1 MPGAIFQIA
10 RTGAAAARASIEL
23 TAQNIANV
31 SNPDYARRTLITSEV
46 VGQLPGTRGTL
57 SGVRIDSIARNDSAL
72 IQQQARTS
80 AGALARADAEL
91 SALRDTELALEQSGL
106 FEGLV
111 EFEAV
116 LTQLEGSP
124 LEPALRTNALEAA
137 RQLATTFQFADTVL
151 GTARAQVREAAG
163 FSIADANLQAQE
175 LARINL
181 NLVNAQDGTP
191 GQAALL
197 DARDA
202 ALRNLAKQVG
212 IEASFAANGAVEVRL
227 AGSGGAGSGPL
238 LVSGINSTAITATNT
253 AAGTLEFAVGA
264 VAVAPASGALAGHS
278 GALEA
283 QADYKTQLDAIAAST
298 IARVNAA
305 QASGAAADGS
315 PGQPLFSGRNA
326 GDIALALTN
335 ASQLATAPAGS
346 PAGSTNT
353 TNLASLVA
361 SLGAAGGPIASTD
374 QLLLGLSSRISS
386 QGVTRS
392 GLAVIAGNA
401 QATLLSQTG
410 VDLDTEAANLI
421 RLQQAFEAN
430 GRVLQVAADIFD
442 TLLALR

>member
-1 MPGAIFQIA
+1 MPGSIFQIA

-31 SNPDYARRTLITSEV
+31 SNPDYARRSLITSEV

-57 SGVRIDSIARNDSAL
+57 SGVRIDSISRNDSAL
-72 IQQQARTS
+72 IQQQARSS
-80 AGALARADAEL
+80 AGSLARADAEL
-91 SALRDTELALEQSGL
+91 SALRETELALEQSQL

-111 EFEAV
+111 EFEAA
-116 LTQLEGSP
+116 LTQLEGNP

-137 RQLATTFQFADTVL
+137 RQLATTFGFADNVL
-151 GTARAQVREAAG
+151 NTARAQVREAAG
-163 FSIADANLQAQE
+163 FSITEANLQTQE

-181 NLVNAQDGTP
+181 SLASAQDGTP

-202 ALRNLAKQVG
+202 ALRDLAAEVG
-212 IEASFAANGAVEVRL
+212 IETRFAATGAVEVRL

-238 LVSGINSTAITATNT
+238 LVSGINATAITSTNT
-253 AAGTLEFAVGA
+253 AGGTLEFAVGA
-264 VAVAPASGALAGHS
+264 VAVAPASGALAGHAA
-278 GALEA
+278 ALEL

-298 IARVNAA
+298 IARSNAA
-305 QASGAAADGS
+305 QSSGAAADGS
-315 PGQPLFSGRNA
+315 PGQPLFSGSNA
-326 GDIALALTN
+326 GDIALALTS
-335 ASQLATAPAGS
+335 AGQLATAPAGS

-353 TNLASLVA
+353 TNLAAFVA
-361 SLGAAGGPIASTD
+361 SIGAVDGPIAGAD
-374 QLLLGLSSRISS
+374 QLLLRLSSRIAS
-386 QGVTRS
+386 QAITRS

-442 TLLALR
+442 TLLGLR